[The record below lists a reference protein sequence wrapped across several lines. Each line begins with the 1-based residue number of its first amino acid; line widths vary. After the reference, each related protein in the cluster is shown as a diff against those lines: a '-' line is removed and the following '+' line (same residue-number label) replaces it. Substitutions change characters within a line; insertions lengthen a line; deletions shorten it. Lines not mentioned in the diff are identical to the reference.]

1 MFHLHSQS
9 PKHAAIVS
17 TVITVVVSAVFGAT
31 GGVLATRL
39 TATDSSVSS
48 PTTVETRSYVEESQL
63 IDAQNKV
70 APAVVSIVEYQ
81 DFSQMQ
87 QFYFNPFGFDPYA
100 FNQPSTDT
108 QSDGEP
114 TKVGGGTGFIV
125 TADGL
130 VMTNKHV
137 VSDTNGFFEV
147 VLNDG
152 TTYAAEVVARDSL
165 NDLAFV
171 KIIPKEGEENSD
183 AAQRIGSLPVVEFG
197 DSDALQVGQHV
208 LAIGNALA
216 QYDNTTTAGIVSA
229 TGRKITASDSYNQNA
244 ETLTGLIQTDAAI
257 NPGNSGGPL
266 VNFDGQVVGIN
277 TAIDTQATGI
287 GFAIPINDAKPLLA
301 SYQKNG
307 RIVRPMLGVRYII
320 LNAQRAKQLGLTVL
334 YGALLVGDD
343 STGEFAVVPGSP
355 ADTAGLE
362 KGNVILA
369 VNDQKITEDFPL
381 QNALAGYSV
390 GDTVTLTVWVSGE
403 EKKIDITLTENTLS
417 QE

>member
-17 TVITVVVSAVFGAT
+17 TVITVVVSLVFGAT

-39 TATDSSVSS
+39 TVTDTPASS

-81 DFSQMQ
+81 DLSQMQ
-87 QFYFNPFGFDPYA
+87 QFYFNPFGFNPY
-100 FNQPSTDT
+100 TDV
-108 QSDGEP
+108 QSDENTP

-152 TTYAAEVVARDSL
+152 TTYAAQVVARDSL

-171 KIIPKEGEENSD
+171 QITPKEGEENSD

-320 LNAQRAKQLGLTVL
+320 LNAQRAKQLGLTVS

-390 GDTVTLTVWVSGE
+390 EDTVTLTVWVSGE

>member
-1 MFHLHSQS
+1 MFHFTAQS
-9 PKHAAIVS
+9 PKHAAMVG
-17 TVITVVVSAVFGAT
+17 TVITIVTSTIFGAV
-31 GGVLATRL
+31 GGALVTSYSTPATV
-39 TATDSSVSS
+39 T
-48 PTTVETRSYVEESQL
+48 TTVEDHSYVEESQL
-63 IDAQNKV
+63 IDARNKV

-81 DFSQMQ
+81 DSAALQ
-87 QFYFNPFGFDPYA
+87 QQSLNFGFPFGFTQPYSDTP
-100 FNQPSTDT
+100 QSGEST
-108 QSDGEP
+108 P

-137 VSDTNGFFEV
+137 VADTTGFFEV

-152 TTYAAEVVARDSL
+152 TVYSADVVARDSL
-165 NDLAFV
+165 NDVAFV
-171 KIIPKEGEENSD
+171 QMKPKEGEESSD
-183 AAQRIGSLPVVEFG
+183 AAKRLGTLPVVDFG

-216 QYDNTTTAGIVSA
+216 QYDNTTTAGIISA
-229 TGRKITASDSYNQNA
+229 TGRKITASDSYNQTS

-266 VNFDGQVVGIN
+266 VDFDGKVIGIN

-287 GFAIPINDAKPLLA
+287 GFALPINDVKPLLA

-320 LNAQRAKQLGLTVL
+320 LNAQRAKQLGLSVD

-343 STGEFAVVPGSP
+343 STGEFAVIPGSP
-355 ADTAGLE
+355 ADKAGLE
-362 KGNVILA
+362 KGNVILS
-369 VNDQKITEDFPL
+369 VGGQKVTEDFPL
-381 QNALAGYSV
+381 QNALAGYEV
-390 GDTVTLTVWVSGE
+390 GDTVTFIVWVSGE
-403 EKKIDITLTENTLS
+403 EKEFTVTLTENTLE
-417 QE
+417 QTQK

>member
-1 MFHLHSQS
+1 MFTLHSQS
-9 PKHAAIVS
+9 PKHAALVS
-17 TVITVVVSAVFGAT
+17 TVLTVLISTIFGAV
-31 GGVLATRL
+31 GGALFVQNSTNT
-39 TATDSSVSS
+39 TASTT
-48 PTTVETRSYVEESQL
+48 TTVENHTYIEESQL
-63 IDAQNKV
+63 IDARNAV

-81 DFSQMQ
+81 DLATLQ
-87 QFYFNPFGFDPYA
+87 QQYFYGFPFAEPY
-100 FNQPSTDT
+100 
-108 QSDGEP
+108 SDVPQGESMP

-137 VSDTNGFFEV
+137 VSDENGFYEI

-152 TTYAAEVVARDSL
+152 TVYSGEVVARDSL
-165 NDLAFV
+165 NDLAF
-171 KIIPKEGEENSD
+171 IQMTPKEGDESSE
-183 AAQRIGSLPVVEFG
+183 AATRLGSLPVVEFG
-197 DSDALQVGQHV
+197 DSDGMQVGQRV

-229 TGRKITASDSYNQNA
+229 TGRKITASDGYNQNS

-266 VNFDGQVVGIN
+266 INLEGQVIGIN
-277 TAIDTQATGI
+277 TAIDTEATGI

-320 LNAQRAKQLGLTVL
+320 LNEQRAKQLGLTVA
-334 YGALLVGDD
+334 YGALLVGDE
-343 STGEFAVVPGSP
+343 STGEFAVIPGSP
-355 ADTAGLE
+355 GDKAGLE

-369 VNDQKITEDFPL
+369 VEGTKITDDFPL
-381 QNALAGYSV
+381 QNALAGYEV
-390 GDTVTLTVWVSGE
+390 GETVTLTVWVSGE
-403 EKKIDITLTENTLS
+403 EKEIDVTLEENTLA